1 MQESENYFV
10 CQRLRSERQRLGLKQ
25 EEVGSICETVVQT
38 VRRWEKNVPI
48 PSDKLARLMPHGFDG
63 QFILS
68 GVTSANLH
76 AVARADDPAAAR
88 QRRALELFARLT
100 PSEQDALVHFL
111 DALLSGARR

>member
-48 PSDKLARLMPHGFDG
+48 PSDKLARLIPHGFDG

-68 GVTSANLH
+68 GVASANLD
-76 AVARADDPAAAR
+76 ALSRPDDPAAVR
-88 QRRALELFARLT
+88 QRRALELFARLA
-100 PSEQDALVHFL
+100 PSQQDAFVHFL
-111 DALLSGARR
+111 DTLLSGERR